1 VSIASA
7 AVTQF
12 AFRRKKSKT
21 VLLVGLNGAGKTALF
36 YQVPLSSSLHS
47 ELLSLNKCCDLIFFL
62 DSDPVA
68 NLFLIE
74 NG

>member
-1 VSIASA
+1 MSLRELNKWTEASISSA

-36 YQVPLSSSLHS
+36 YQVIVIFVSSLGIV
-47 ELLSLNKCCDLIFFL
+47 EFK
-62 DSDPVA
+62 
-68 NLFLIE
+68 
-74 NG
+74 